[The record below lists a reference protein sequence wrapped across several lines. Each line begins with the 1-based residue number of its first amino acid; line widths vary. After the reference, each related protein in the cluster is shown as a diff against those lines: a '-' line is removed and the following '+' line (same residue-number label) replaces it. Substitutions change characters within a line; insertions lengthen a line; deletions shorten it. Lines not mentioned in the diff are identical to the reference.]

1 MNDTGLYREGKVKVR
16 MDDYVEKMIQTF
28 PQKLNSID
36 MAITPAGNDL
46 YENGNGGPLG
56 ESQSEYFHT
65 MVAKDMFL
73 SNRERPDI
81 QHTVAVLDTRVR
93 SPNMIY
99 WSKMVRVL
107 KYLHF
112 TRKYHL
118 TLSIHDMRVI
128 NWYADTSFAVHP
140 NFKSHTG
147 GIMMWVPGENKS
159 RSMKQKLNTRS
170 STDAEVVGVD
180 NTASNILWKNCLLRI
195 KYTMLNIIFSIKIT
209 RVLFSWRRM
218 QERELVR

>member
-1 MNDTGLYREGKVKVR
+1 MVIK
-16 MDDYVEKMIQTF
+16 
-28 PQKLNSID
+28 S
-36 MAITPAGNDL
+36 AGNNLFDNDNSNL
-46 YENGNGGPLG
+46 LG
-56 ESQSEYFHT
+56 KSQTEYFHT

-159 RSMKQKLNTRS
+159 RSMKQKLNTIS
-170 STDAEVVGVD
+170 ITEVEIVIVD
-180 NTASNILWKNCLLRI
+180 NMEPNILWKELFTEDQEYNVENNILYQDNKSSTLLETNLCKSSGKRI
-195 KYTMLNIIFSIKIT
+195 WEMNMFYFFIMTK
-209 RVLFSWRRM
+209 
-218 QERELVR
+218 